1 MTTPRYGPRSL
12 IPSTEAERRLAELR
26 ARRRE
31 REALLRAEV
40 RRVAAEERAGRVAP
54 LDAVVDAAW
63 RYERAERAARVAER
77 DALAATH
84 DPVTG
89 RPLSEPLSAEDA
101 AAIRADV
108 AAMGTDRGRTR
119 AGEDGDR

>member
-1 MTTPRYGPRSL
+1 MTPPRYGPRSL

-31 REALLRAEV
+31 REALLRAEA
-40 RRVAAEERAGRVAP
+40 RHVADEERAGRVAP
-54 LDAVVDAAW
+54 LDALVEAAW
-63 RYERAERAARVAER
+63 RYEAAVRRAREAER
-77 DALAATH
+77 DALGATR

-108 AAMGTDRGRTR
+108 ESMRRHLGQDVG
-119 AGEDGDR
+119 GGDEP